1 MSIISERLK
10 ELRDDK
16 RLTQSEI
23 ADSIGLSRATYAM
36 YEIGKSKPKP
46 ETLQKI
52 ADYYSVTVDY
62 LLGSDMDKIDL
73 IIQKVKE
80 LTDSNKLKWEDID
93 TYLNYSPYDTE
104 PLMRILQYHNELP
117 LYDSQNS
124 YVSVSKGI
132 HYILLKK
139 ESCYLFITAQDHTD
153 KDEFRYEI
161 SSFKATS
168 NEKNLM
174 PLLQSVSTVQNR
186 ISDDFYNSILD
197 NLNNLDTNKPDKT

>member
-1 MSIISERLK
+1 MSILAERLK
-10 ELRDDK
+10 QIRIEKGKVQSDISEMLGINKSTYSQYENGK
-16 RLTQSEI
+16 RT
-23 ADSIGLSRATYAM
+23 
-36 YEIGKSKPKP
+36 PKP

-93 TYLNYSPYDTE
+93 TYLNYGPYDTE

-139 ESCYLFITAQDHTD
+139 ESCYLFITAQDHAD